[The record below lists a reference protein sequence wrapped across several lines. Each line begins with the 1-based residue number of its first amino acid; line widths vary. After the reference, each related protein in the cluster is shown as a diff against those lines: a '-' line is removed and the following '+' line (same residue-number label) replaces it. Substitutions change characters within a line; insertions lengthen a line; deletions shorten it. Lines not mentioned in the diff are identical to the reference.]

1 MFLKCDLKRLWSQ
14 FPLILIAWENA
25 DVVKITVLITIV
37 LTSRV
42 SDFVINSGFL

>member
-25 DVVKITVLITIV
+25 DVVKITLITIV

-42 SDFVINSGFL
+42 YNFVKNSGFL